1 MKTRIVVIVTALIMG
16 VAALTACGGRGNK
29 SGKTAQTKAPEKQAK
44 PEVPAKKWYEQDF
57 SLTEKMYVSRAS
69 MSRVYARKGNVLIFK
84 MEGSQTTN
92 LFICTDYTRTG
103 YVVNEGART
112 YTKKI

>member
-16 VAALTACGGRGNK
+16 VAALTACGG
-29 SGKTAQTKAPEKQAK
+29 KTARTKVEEVAAATVAEQTKAPGEQAK

-92 LFICTDYTRTG
+92 LFVN
-103 YVVNEGART
+103 VVLDGLMEVS
-112 YTKKI
+112 K